1 MYKKNI
7 VALMHKAQSEPIYLR
22 LLNVQFLLRGTNIK
36 AYYCLAN
43 ALTTTYF
50 VIGIIIYDEHYSYP
64 YQLRCDASEI
74 FTLSPHNGHYTF
86 LKNRFGIY
94 GINDQQQHIDY
105 INRSLQHTMNIYKYH
120 GIL

>member
-1 MYKKNI
+1 MYD
-7 VALMHKAQSEPIYLR
+7 VVMMLRKATREPIYLR
-22 LLNVQFLLRGTNIK
+22 LLNIQFLLQGKNIK
-36 AYYCLAN
+36 TYYCLAN
-43 ALTTTYF
+43 ALDTNYF
-50 VIGIIIYDEHYSYP
+50 AIGIIIYDEHYSYP

-74 FTLSPHNGHYTF
+74 FTLSPYSGYYTF
-86 LKNRFGIY
+86 LKNRFDIY